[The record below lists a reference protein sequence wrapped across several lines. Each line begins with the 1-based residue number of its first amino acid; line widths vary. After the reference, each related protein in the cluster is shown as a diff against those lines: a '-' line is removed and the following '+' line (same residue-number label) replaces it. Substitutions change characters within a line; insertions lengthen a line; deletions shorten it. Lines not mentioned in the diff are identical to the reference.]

1 MIDMLKRH
9 EIQVLR
15 RAGHSQIEVA
25 TLAGVARRTVQRV
38 DGEATVTDIDSA
50 REREARGIGRPAKA
64 EPFRSVIAEILAGDP
79 QLLSVEVLRRVK
91 LKGYAGGK
99 TAVYEL
105 IRELRPKTSRPLVRF
120 EGLAGEFTQHD
131 FGHVDVRFLND
142 TETRVHFFASRLKYS
157 RWVEVT
163 VVPDE
168 RTETL
173 VRTFVNHFAA
183 IGGVPLLAVFDRPK
197 TVALKWTRDGQVTE
211 WNPLFA
217 GVALDL
223 SVGIEVCWPAA
234 PWQKGSVEN
243 LVGWVK
249 GSFFKQRRFVD
260 DEDLRQQLAEWRTE
274 VNTQRPCRATKI
286 IPAVR
291 LEEERPRLRPLKV
304 APGDLALRVPMVVGP
319 TAEVIHD
326 THPYSMPPD
335 AIGIAGTLYLYHD
348 RVRIVAGRFDVTHE
362 RKLQPGE
369 GSILPEHRAQ
379 HVAAVSGKRAK
390 RYLQREHL
398 LKLGPEALAYLT
410 ELTHR
415 RPQIWLRDIDR
426 LHTLLATYGDDAM
439 RAALARGVAEYAI
452 GAEYIAHFLGEA
464 VTTPS
469 PNAGDSTGRPEARS
483 PQGEHPG
490 PSSLSAEQLSL
501 DLPSANADRAPR
513 AARVQAAAGARRAGA
528 KRRAW
533 TRASTVLPFD
543 ADGGRR

>member
-25 TLAGVARRTVQRV
+25 TLAGVSRRSVQRV
-38 DGEATVTDIDSA
+38 DTEATVTQIDA
-50 REREARGIGRPAKA
+50 AHEREVRGIGRPATA
-64 EPFRSVIAEILAGDP
+64 EPFRSVIAEILAQEP
-79 QLLSVEVLRRVK
+79 ALLSVEILRRAK

-99 TAVYEL
+99 TALYTL
-105 IRELRPKTSRPLVRF
+105 ISALRPRTIRPLVRF

-131 FGHVDVRFLND
+131 FGHVDVRFLNG
-142 TETRVHFFASRLKYS
+142 TEKRVHFFASRLKYS

-163 VVPDE
+163 IVPDE
-168 RTETL
+168 CTETL
-173 VRTFVNHFAA
+173 VRTFVDHFAA
-183 IGGVPLLAVFDRPK
+183 IDGVPLLAVFDRPK
-197 TVALKWTRDGQVTE
+197 TVALKWTRDGHVTE

-223 SVGIEVCWPAA
+223 SVGIEVCWPAS
-234 PWQKGSVEN
+234 PWQKGSIEN

-260 DEDLRQQLAEWRTE
+260 DEDLLQQLAEWRTE
-274 VNTQRPCRATKI
+274 VNTQRPCRATKV

-291 LEEERPRLRPLKV
+291 LDEERPRLRPLKV
-304 APGDLALRVPMVVGP
+304 LPDDLAVRIPIVVGP

-335 AIGIAGTLYLYHD
+335 AIGIAGTLYLYRT
-348 RVRIVAGRFDVTHE
+348 RVRIAAGRFEVTHE
-362 RKLQPGE
+362 RKFVPGE
-369 GSILPEHRAQ
+369 GSTLPEHRAQ

-415 RPQIWLRDIDR
+415 RPQVWLRDIDR

-439 RAALARGVAEYAI
+439 RAALARGVAEQAI
-452 GAEYIAHFLGEA
+452 GAEYIAHFLADA
-464 VTTPS
+464 VTSPKPIEGDTPGQ
-469 PNAGDSTGRPEARS
+469 PDPRS
-483 PQGEHPG
+483 PSIEHPDQ
-490 PSSLSAEQLSL
+490 SSLSSEQLSL
-501 DLPSANADRAPR
+501 ALPSATATSAPR
-513 AARVQAAAGARRAGA
+513 AARVQAAVGARRAGA

-533 TRASTVLPFD
+533 TRGSTVLPFD
-543 ADGGRR
+543 ADGGR